1 MREVTVEPRPLDA
14 LTAVLPE
21 DHGRRFEQAAR
32 RAREILDGGTL
43 WNVSATATG
52 GGVAEML
59 PNLLGYLAAAGVR
72 ARWLVLDGDEPF
84 FATTKRLHNAIH
96 GVGDPC
102 GLGPAEHAL
111 YQRVL
116 QRNLPELLRQVSQQ
130 DLVLLHDPQSAGLL
144 PPLKDAGIA
153 VAWRSHI
160 GRDTP
165 NEQSVAGWEFL
176 RRYVDQADAYVFTR
190 PQYAPAWIP
199 ADRLWIIPPSID
211 PLAPKNTYLSTE
223 DCHRVLAAA
232 GVLGG
237 NGDHPSGAVQGAPAP
252 PPSARLVVQVSRWD
266 RLKDMPGVMAGFAS
280 AGLPGDMHLML
291 VGPAVTGVSDD
302 PEGSE
307 VLGESLARW
316 QALPATVRSR
326 VSLVSVPMDD
336 LRQNATIVNAVQ
348 RLACVVVQK
357 SIAEG
362 FGLTVTE
369 AMWKGRP
376 LVASAVGGIKDQITS
391 DDNGLLIE
399 DPDDLDSFGRALRRL
414 AGDAGLAQRLG
425 QGARRRVLE
434 NYLEDSQLART
445 TQMLGAMLA
454 AR

>member
-1 MREVTVEPRPLDA
+1 MREVTVEPRPLAA

-21 DHGRRFEQAAR
+21 DHGRRFEAAAR
-32 RAREILDGGTL
+32 SAREILDGGTL

-84 FATTKRLHNAIH
+84 FATTKCLHNAIH
-96 GVGDPC
+96 GVGDPS

-116 QRNLPELLRQVSQQ
+116 RRNLPALMSQVSRR

-144 PPLKDAGIA
+144 PALKDAGVP

-176 RRYVDQADAYVFTR
+176 RRYVDQADGYVFTR
-190 PQYAPAWIP
+190 PQYAPPWIP

-211 PLAPKNTYLSTE
+211 PLAPKNVHIAAD
-223 DCHRVLAAA
+223 DCQRVLTAA

-237 NGDHPSGAVQGAPAP
+237 NGTQLSAVVQGAPAP

-280 AGLPGDMHLML
+280 A
-291 VGPAVTGVSDD
+291 
-302 PEGSE
+302 
-307 VLGESLARW
+307 
-316 QALPATVRSR
+316 
-326 VSLVSVPMDD
+326 
-336 LRQNATIVNAVQ
+336 
-348 RLACVVVQK
+348 AC
-357 SIAEG
+357 
-362 FGLTVTE
+362 
-369 AMWKGRP
+369 P
-376 LVASAVGGIKDQITS
+376 
-391 DDNGLLIE
+391 
-399 DPDDLDSFGRALRRL
+399 
-414 AGDAGLAQRLG
+414 
-425 QGARRRVLE
+425 
-434 NYLEDSQLART
+434 T
-445 TQMLGAMLA
+445 TCT
-454 AR
+454 